1 MAKLTDE
8 QLMIL
13 DNLIYLREIA
23 SGRDDLRNVSD
34 FVNYITLPDG
44 SINET
49 KIRAAEQE
57 AKIAT
62 LEAAGQYDAANEVRA
77 IAVEDFEVEAIDNGS
92 YQKAIDMV
100 KNQDAL
106 MNLEIAYTSGDYKRS
121 LMSQGADEYCTDG
134 LTVLKT
140 KKIMPMLFIEVLMD
154 IPLGQKMFKLRLL
167 QIQIIS
173 S

>member
-1 MAKLTDE
+1 MEKLTDE

-23 SGRDDLRNVSD
+23 NGNGEFGTVAD
-34 FVNYITLPDG
+34 FIDHITWPDG
-44 SINET
+44 SIREEI
-49 KIRAAEQE
+49 IREVEKE

-77 IAVEDFEVEAIDNGS
+77 IAIEDFEVEAIDNGS

-134 LTVLKT
+134 LTAVC
-140 KKIMPMLFIEVLMD
+140 
-154 IPLGQKMFKLRLL
+154 FKDKENNAYVIYRGTDG
-167 QIQIIS
+167 
-173 S
+173 

>member
-49 KIRAAEQE
+49 KIRAAELN
-57 AKIAT
+57 IF
-62 LEAAGQYDAANEVRA
+62 V
-77 IAVEDFEVEAIDNGS
+77 S
-92 YQKAIDMV
+92 
-100 KNQDAL
+100 AL
-106 MNLEIAYTSGDYKRS
+106 HFY
-121 LMSQGADEYCTDG
+121 
-134 LTVLKT
+134 
-140 KKIMPMLFIEVLMD
+140 
-154 IPLGQKMFKLRLL
+154 
-167 QIQIIS
+167 
-173 S
+173 

>member
-62 LEAAGQYDAANEVRA
+62 LEAAGQYDAADEVRA

-134 LTVLKT
+134 LTAVC
-140 KKIMPMLFIEVLMD
+140 
-154 IPLGQKMFKLRLL
+154 FKDKENNAYYFVTFKYC
-167 QIQIIS
+167 IKY
-173 S
+173 

>member
-23 SGRDDLRNVSD
+23 NGSDDFKTVGD
-34 FVNYITLPDG
+34 FIDYITLPDG
-44 SINET
+44 SIDEQ

-62 LEAAGQYDAANEVRA
+62 LEAAEQYDAANEVRS
-77 IAVEDFEVEAIDNGS
+77 IATEDFEVDGLDNGS

-100 KNQDAL
+100 KNQEAFFCPL
-106 MNLEIAYTSGDYKRS
+106 VPEFCTLCRIA
-121 LMSQGADEYCTDG
+121 
-134 LTVLKT
+134 
-140 KKIMPMLFIEVLMD
+140 
-154 IPLGQKMFKLRLL
+154 
-167 QIQIIS
+167 
-173 S
+173 

>member
-23 SGRDDLRNVSD
+23 SGRENLEKVSD
-34 FVNYITLPDG
+34 FVKYITLPDG

-62 LEAAGQYDAANEVRA
+62 FEAAGQYDAANEVRA

-106 MNLEIAYTSGDYKRS
+106 MNLEIAYTSK
-121 LMSQGADEYCTDG
+121 E
-134 LTVLKT
+134 
-140 KKIMPMLFIEVLMD
+140 
-154 IPLGQKMFKLRLL
+154 
-167 QIQIIS
+167 
-173 S
+173 